1 MIVFFSFNNVELFHS
16 MFADCCMLNSQDWGL
31 MVAIGQWQTPSLID
45 IDRAC
50 WRNCLLLLFF
60 LLVCHQRHHTSFP
73 HDAPSQTT
81 QHNDR
86 FGKET
91 AEPTV
96 LMLEG
101 MLIITLSGKHCQ
113 LRGMLPYIF
122 LRRTQLTTTPQ
133 CPSTSHDLNGQQ
145 RPPWC
150 PTPNA
155 DAHNG
160 HPVCWLIVV
169 CGGAGS
175 GAPWRP
181 WDNGDRQGWRDML

>member
-1 MIVFFSFNNVELFHS
+1 MIAFSSFNNVELFHS
-16 MFADCCMLNSQDWGL
+16 MFADCCMLKSWEGGP
-31 MVAIGQWQTPSLID
+31 MAAIGWRRPPSSID
-45 IDRAC
+45 INHAC
-50 WRNCLLLLFF
+50 CRNRLLSLFF
-60 LLVCHQRHHTSFP
+60 HLFRRHHHHASFP
-73 HDAPSQTT
+73 HDVPSRTT

-86 FGKET
+86 FSKE
-91 AEPTV
+91 AAKPAA
-96 LMLEG
+96 LMPER
-101 MLIITLSGKHCQ
+101 MLIVTLSGKHRQ

-122 LRRTQLTTTPQ
+122 LRMTQLTTTPQ
-133 CPSTSHDLNGQQ
+133 RPSTRRDLIGRQ

-169 CGGAGS
+169 CSGTGS

-181 WDNGDRQGWRDML
+181 WGDSDRQGRRGML